1 MDFYPKLVLDI
12 KGMFFVPAYQ
22 RGYRWG
28 KAEVTRLLDDI
39 YERVNTGQNY
49 CLQPIVVKRIDDGR
63 FELIDGQ
70 QRLTTLYLILKAIQK
85 ELSIQLPYNIDYQTR
100 NESSAYLD
108 SLDADRKNEYIDFRY
123 IHDAFGYIMD
133 WFGSD
138 INDSMMKRW
147 KVFSLLKEQV
157 QVLWYEADDSED
169 SRKLFSRLNIGKIP
183 LTNAELVKAL
193 FLNRGAK
200 ADANTPNSLQEQ
212 IAAQWDNME
221 RELHNEA
228 FWGFLSNADPDD
240 YDTRLDLL
248 FVFFPADREKKT
260 DKYAIFFDL
269 STRLK
274 EQYSGSNDELW
285 RDIYEYFLRLRE
297 WFNDNKLYHRAGFIS
312 SVNGKYPLSRLIND
326 TEDMGYDQ
334 KITYL
339 DSLIA
344 TEVKLADND
353 ADTVTELKELSYLN
367 FADKERIEKI
377 LLLLNVRT
385 MANSSDMSRFP
396 FERYKNKK
404 RHEGWSLE
412 HIHAQHSEGLN
423 KREQWVQWLEEN
435 AKGLEAINH
444 SDDKAADLLEE
455 IASAVE
461 KNSDGLAGYRLTQD
475 VFDRLRGRITDA
487 LSADRIPDED
497 LHSIANLALLGFK
510 DNIVLSNSLFETKRQ
525 KIIDM
530 DRSGV
535 YVPVCTRNVFMKYY
549 TPAGSN
555 QPHFWGAPDRDAYLS
570 RILESIYNI
579 KND

>member
-12 KGMFFVPAYQ
+12 KGSFFVPAYQ

-49 CLQPIVVKRIDDGR
+49 CLQPIVVKRIGDGR

-70 QRLTTLYLILKAIQK
+70 QRLTTLYLILKAIRK
-85 ELSIQLPYNIDYQTR
+85 ELSIELPYNIEYQTR

-108 SLDADRKNEYIDFRY
+108 SLDAARKNEYIDFRY
-123 IHDAFGYIMD
+123 IHDAFGYIME
-133 WFGSD
+133 WFGAD
-138 INDSMMKRW
+138 VNDSMMKRW

-157 QVLWYEADDSED
+157 QVLWYEADTGED

-200 ADANTPNSLQEQ
+200 ADGNIQNSLQQQ

-221 RELHNEA
+221 RELHNDA
-228 FWGFLSNADPDD
+228 FWAFLTNADPDD

-248 FVFFPADREKKT
+248 FDFFTAGRENHN
-260 DKYAIFFDL
+260 DKYAIFFEL
-269 STRLK
+269 STQLK
-274 EQYSGSNDELW
+274 DKYSGSNEDLW
-285 RDIYEYFLRLRE
+285 REIYEYFLRLRE
-297 WFNDNKLYHRAGFIS
+297 WFNDNKLYHRAGFLS
-312 SVNGKYPLSRLIND
+312 SVDSKYPISKLVND
-326 TEDMGYDQ
+326 TEDMGYDE
-334 KITYL
+334 KIAHI

-344 TEVKLADND
+344 SEVKLADNT
-353 ADTVTELKELSYLN
+353 ADTETKLKELSYLSTT
-367 FADKERIEKI
+367 DKERIEKI

-396 FERYKNKK
+396 FDRYKNKK

-412 HIHAQHSEGLN
+412 HIHAQHSAGLN
-423 KREQWVQWLEEN
+423 KREQWVMWLEEN
-435 AKGLEAINH
+435 AKGLEAVKDTDSN
-444 SDDKAADLLEE
+444 APALLAE

-461 KNSDGLAGYRLTQD
+461 KNSDGLAGYRLNQD
-475 VFDRLRGRITDA
+475 AFERLRERITDA
-487 LSADRIPDED
+487 LSADRISDED

-530 DRSGV
+530 DRSGI

-555 QPHFWGAPDRDAYLS
+555 QPHFWGAADRDAYMD
-570 RILESIYNI
+570 RILETIYNI

>member
-12 KGMFFVPAYQ
+12 KGAFLIPAYQ

-39 YERVNTGQNY
+39 YERVNSGQNY
-49 CLQPIVVKRIDDGR
+49 CLQPVVVKRIGDNR
-63 FELIDGQ
+63 YELIDGQ
-70 QRLTTLYLILKAIQK
+70 QRLTTLYLILKAIQQN
-85 ELSIQLPYNIDYQTR
+85 LSIELTYNIEYKTR
-100 NESSAYLD
+100 AESSAYLD
-108 SLDADRKNEYIDFRY
+108 SLDDDRKNDYIDFRY
-123 IHDAFGYIMD
+123 IHDAFGYITD
-133 WFGSD
+133 WFGTD
-138 INDSMMKRW
+138 INTSMMRRMEI
-147 KVFSLLKEQV
+147 FGLLKKQV

-200 ADANTPNSLQEQ
+200 ADANIPNSLQEQ

-221 RELHNEA
+221 HELHNDA
-228 FWGFLSNADPDD
+228 FWAFLTNADPDD

-248 FVFFPADREKKT
+248 FDFFTAGRENKT
-260 DKYAIFFDL
+260 DKYAVFFEL
-269 STRLK
+269 SNRLK
-274 EQYSGSNDELW
+274 EKYSGSNDELW

-297 WFNDNKLYHRAGFIS
+297 WFNDNKLYHRAGFLS
-312 SVNGKYPLSRLIND
+312 SVDSKYPLSRLIND

-334 KITYL
+334 KIAHL
-339 DSLIA
+339 DTLIA
-344 TEVKLADND
+344 SEVKLADND
-353 ADTVTELKELSYLN
+353 TDTETRLNELSYLN
-367 FADKERIEKI
+367 SADKERIEKI

-396 FERYKNKK
+396 FDRYKNKK

-423 KREQWVQWLEEN
+423 KREQWVLWLEEN
-435 AKGLEAINH
+435 AKGLEAIKDTGSNVADML
-444 SDDKAADLLEE
+444 SEIKA
-455 IASAVE
+455 AVE
-461 KNSDGLAGYRLTQD
+461 KNSDGVAGYRLTQD
-475 VFDRLRGRITDA
+475 TFDRMRERITDMM
-487 LSADRIPDED
+487 SSDHIPEED

-530 DRSGV
+530 DRTGV

-549 TPAGSN
+549 TPAGAN
-555 QPHFWGAPDRDAYLS
+555 QPHFWGAADRDAYMS
-570 RILESIYNI
+570 RILETIYNI

>member
-1 MDFYPKLVLDI
+1 M
-12 KGMFFVPAYQ
+12 
-22 RGYRWG
+22 
-28 KAEVTRLLDDI
+28 
-39 YERVNTGQNY
+39 
-49 CLQPIVVKRIDDGR
+49 
-63 FELIDGQ
+63 
-70 QRLTTLYLILKAIQK
+70 
-85 ELSIQLPYNIDYQTR
+85 
-100 NESSAYLD
+100 
-108 SLDADRKNEYIDFRY
+108 
-123 IHDAFGYIMD
+123 
-133 WFGSD
+133 
-138 INDSMMKRW
+138 
-147 KVFSLLKEQV
+147 
-157 QVLWYEADDSED
+157 
-169 SRKLFSRLNIGKIP
+169 
-183 LTNAELVKAL
+183 
-193 FLNRGAK
+193 
-200 ADANTPNSLQEQ
+200 
-212 IAAQWDNME
+212 
-221 RELHNEA
+221 
-228 FWGFLSNADPDD
+228 
-240 YDTRLDLL
+240 
-248 FVFFPADREKKT
+248 
-260 DKYAIFFDL
+260 
-269 STRLK
+269 
-274 EQYSGSNDELW
+274 
-285 RDIYEYFLRLRE
+285 
-297 WFNDNKLYHRAGFIS
+297 
-312 SVNGKYPLSRLIND
+312 
-326 TEDMGYDQ
+326 
-334 KITYL
+334 
-339 DSLIA
+339 
-344 TEVKLADND
+344 KLADND

-555 QPHFWGAPDRDAYLS
+555 QPTSGGGLTATLT
-570 RILESIYNI
+570 
-579 KND
+579 

>member
-248 FVFFPADREKKT
+248 FDFFTADRDNKT
-260 DKYAIFFDL
+260 DKYAIFFEL

-274 EQYSGSNDELW
+274 
-285 RDIYEYFLRLRE
+285 
-297 WFNDNKLYHRAGFIS
+297 
-312 SVNGKYPLSRLIND
+312 
-326 TEDMGYDQ
+326 
-334 KITYL
+334 
-339 DSLIA
+339 
-344 TEVKLADND
+344 
-353 ADTVTELKELSYLN
+353 
-367 FADKERIEKI
+367 
-377 LLLLNVRT
+377 
-385 MANSSDMSRFP
+385 
-396 FERYKNKK
+396 
-404 RHEGWSLE
+404 
-412 HIHAQHSEGLN
+412 
-423 KREQWVQWLEEN
+423 
-435 AKGLEAINH
+435 
-444 SDDKAADLLEE
+444 
-455 IASAVE
+455 
-461 KNSDGLAGYRLTQD
+461 
-475 VFDRLRGRITDA
+475 
-487 LSADRIPDED
+487 
-497 LHSIANLALLGFK
+497 
-510 DNIVLSNSLFETKRQ
+510 
-525 KIIDM
+525 
-530 DRSGV
+530 
-535 YVPVCTRNVFMKYY
+535 
-549 TPAGSN
+549 
-555 QPHFWGAPDRDAYLS
+555 
-570 RILESIYNI
+570 
-579 KND
+579 